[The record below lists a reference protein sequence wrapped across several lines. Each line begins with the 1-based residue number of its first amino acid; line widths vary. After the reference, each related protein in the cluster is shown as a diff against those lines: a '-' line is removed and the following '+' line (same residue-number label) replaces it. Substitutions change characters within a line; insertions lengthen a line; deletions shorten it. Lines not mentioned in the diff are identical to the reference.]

1 MYIKKISLT
10 VLCLAL
16 CLCVCGCTFFDN
28 AAKEAKRVADFT
40 ADFSDTLDAVASS
53 GSVEEIKAQ
62 ASKIIHPSSS
72 LTADALIDEVKNNE
86 KLQTIDFENLTED
99 SIEIENIG
107 IPELLSYNEE
117 LDGNVYS
124 LVVTVSV
131 NGTPITVDL
140 TLLSNESGMG
150 FYDFEIK

>member
-53 GSVEEIKAQ
+53 GSVEEIKAHT
-62 ASKIIHPSSS
+62 SKIIHPSSS